1 MKCKPERVL
10 ADLRALEGLT
20 HGQRLAW
27 TPGWMGAR
35 EWLRE
40 RAEEL
45 PGVVVSEDAAGNL
58 WASLPGAS
66 SDFVLV
72 GSHIDSVPDG
82 GWLDGALGVLAGLEL
97 LRSRVGSSL
106 PVGLRLV
113 DFADEEG
120 ARFGRSLVGS
130 TAATGRLDAEPEL
143 LAAARECGFTFEAD
157 RDRLAGALAYL
168 ELHIEQGPVLEGA
181 GLSVCA
187 VDGCAGVERHRV
199 RVRGETAHAGAAPMD
214 MRDDALVAAA
224 RGIVQLTEF
233 ARSLGAGTAT
243 VGRIEAAPG
252 VPTIVPGAVELV
264 VDLRHPSVDGLA
276 ALLDAARRAFDGE
289 WERIWQIRPIPF
301 DDELVALAREACGHE
316 FTMTSGAL
324 HDAAA
329 LAPHVPAAMLF
340 VPSKRGISHSREED
354 TAEADLVAG
363 IEAID
368 RLLDQTID
376 ASSGRP
382 SNSG

>member
-1 MKCKPERVL
+1 VKCKPERAL
-10 ADLRALEGLT
+10 ADLGALEQLT
-20 HGQRLAW
+20 HGRRLAW
-27 TPGWMGAR
+27 TPEWMRAR
-35 EWLRE
+35 EWLRA
-40 RAEEL
+40 RLAEL
-45 PGVVVSEDAAGNL
+45 PVDVEIDAAGNL
-58 WASLPGAS
+58 WATLPAAS
-66 SDFVLV
+66 SEFVLV

-97 LRSRVGSSL
+97 MRSRVGSSS
-106 PVGLRLV
+106 PVSLRLV

-130 TAATGRLDAEPEL
+130 TAATGRLDPEPDL
-143 LAAARECGFTFEAD
+143 AAAARECGFSLEQD
-157 RDRLAGALAYL
+157 QDRLSGALAYL
-168 ELHIEQGPVLEGA
+168 ELHIEQGPVLERR

-214 MRDDALVAAA
+214 MRDDALVKAA
-224 RGIVQLTEF
+224 RAIVELTDGTVE
-233 ARSLGAGTAT
+233 GTAT
-243 VGRIEAAPG
+243 VGVIEAMPG

-264 VDLRHPSVDGLA
+264 VDLRHPDRDGLA
-276 ALLDAARRAFDGE
+276 ALLDRARVTLGGE
-289 WERIWQIRPIPF
+289 WERIWSIEPIPF
-301 DDELVALAREACGHE
+301 DPALVALAREACGHE

-329 LAPHVPAAMLF
+329 LAPQVPTVMLF

-363 IEAID
+363 IEALD
-368 RLLDQTID
+368 RLLDLTID
-376 ASSGRP
+376 SAA
-382 SNSG
+382 